1 VDDFALV
8 REVREGSEAA
18 FRVLVERYQDRVVR
32 LVYRYLGDQDESE
45 DVAQEIFLKVFRKLD
60 SFQFE
65 SSFFTWL
72 YRIAINAAQDRIKGR
87 RRRRATASL
96 DDLPPVFESTAS
108 DAGPADRVLLSQEVA
123 IAVRQKVDE
132 LPAKYR
138 TVLILREFEGHTY
151 EEISQILECS
161 IGTVESR
168 LFRARQR
175 LMRKLQAFW
184 RM

>member
-18 FRVLVERYQDRVVR
+18 FRVLVERYQDRIVS

-45 DVAQEIFLKVFRKLD
+45 DVAQEIFLKVFRKIE

-65 SSFFTWL
+65 SSFYTWL
-72 YRIAINAAQDRIKGR
+72 YRIAVNAAQDRIKRR
-87 RRRRATASL
+87 RRRRATSL
-96 DDLPPVFESTAS
+96 DDLPPVFESQAS
-108 DAGPADRVLLSQEVA
+108 DAGPADRVLLSREVA
-123 IAVRQKVDE
+123 AAVREKVDE
-132 LPAKYR
+132 LPPRYR
-138 TVLILREFEGHTY
+138 TVLVLREFEGHTY
-151 EEISQILECS
+151 EEISRILRCS

-175 LMRKLQAFW
+175 LMRKLQRFW
-184 RM
+184 RS

>member
-1 VDDFALV
+1 MDDFALV

-18 FRVLVERYQDRVVR
+18 FRALVERYQDRIVN

-65 SSFFTWL
+65 SSFYTWL
-72 YRIAINAAQDRIKGR
+72 YRIAVNAAQDRIKR
-87 RRRRATASL
+87 RRRRQAASL

-108 DAGPADRVLLSQEVA
+108 DAGPADRVVLAQEVVA
-123 IAVRQKVDE
+123 AVREKVDE
-132 LPAKYR
+132 LPPRYR
-138 TVLILREFEGHTY
+138 TVVILREFEGHSY
-151 EEISQILECS
+151 EEISRILKCS

-175 LMRKLQAFW
+175 LMRKLQRFW
-184 RM
+184 RS